1 MNVRCL
7 HVPLLACH
15 LRCRQDE
22 EYLVCRIVRI
32 RVAVPEALHYELVA
46 LRQLLGHEY
55 FGLAREERRMACEWR
70 RVRCRTVVFSPFEP
84 EPGPESGTAHEY
96 SKELVAISYSSTPVV
111 LAAYGRT
118 TAPRI
123 RPPESSSFM
132 SHVERERLPR
142 SAGCHSESY

>member
-1 MNVRCL
+1 MGAATSPQKSFGSFPLKSHSHLMNVRCL

-70 RVRCRTVVFSPFEP
+70 RVRCRTVVFSPFGP
-84 EPGPESGTAHEY
+84 EPGLESGTAHEY
-96 SKELVAISYSSTPVV
+96 SKELVAISYSNFIKGMWKN
-111 LAAYGRT
+111 LDGW
-118 TAPRI
+118 
-123 RPPESSSFM
+123 
-132 SHVERERLPR
+132 L
-142 SAGCHSESY
+142 G